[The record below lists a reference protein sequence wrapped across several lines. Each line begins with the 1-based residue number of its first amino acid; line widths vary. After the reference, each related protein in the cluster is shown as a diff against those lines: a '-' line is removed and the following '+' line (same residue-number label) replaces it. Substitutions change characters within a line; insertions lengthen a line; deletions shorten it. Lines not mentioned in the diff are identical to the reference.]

1 MRAIWALTV
10 ACLLA
15 VTGAS
20 PAHAAVE
27 RARVEQPGQADALAS
42 IRRQPALPAVAAARP
57 SSLVVA
63 VRSAVALHLPLAVLA
78 APPALVRPVR
88 CELAAAPH
96 RALAPGS
103 ASVPTRSARG
113 PPAR

>member
-20 PAHAAVE
+20 PAHAAE
-27 RARVEQPGQADALAS
+27 RSRVELPGPADAIAS
-42 IRRQPALPAVAAARP
+42 IDRQPALPAVAAARS

-63 VRSAVALHLPLAVLA
+63 VRSAAALHLPHAVLA

-96 RALAPGS
+96 LAQGPGS